1 MLRAVVDGMEAPQK
15 GDFVRPAMAPIETNL
30 ADYQPGEDALPQR
43 PGCDS
48 SLHAVWDDRVG
59 TQRGK
64 GKRKGEQQARYQ
76 AAYEIIAQILSKALA
91 EEFLRIDRKSTRL
104 NSSHLVISY

>member
-30 ADYQPGEDALPQR
+30 ADYQPGEDALPLR
-43 PGCDS
+43 PGCDG

-59 TQRGK
+59 TQCGK
-64 GKRKGEQQARYQ
+64 GKRKGEQQARHQ
-76 AAYEIIAQILSKALA
+76 AADKVIAQILSKTLA
-91 EEFLRIDRKSTRL
+91 KELSRRSEERRVGKECRSRW
-104 NSSHLVISY
+104 

>member
-48 SLHAVWDDRVG
+48 SLHAVWDDR
-59 TQRGK
+59 
-64 GKRKGEQQARYQ
+64 
-76 AAYEIIAQILSKALA
+76 
-91 EEFLRIDRKSTRL
+91 DRKSTRL
-104 NSSHLVISY
+104 NSSHLGISYAVFCLKKKRLNISNEDRLCTFLLRGLFVHWVAGQ